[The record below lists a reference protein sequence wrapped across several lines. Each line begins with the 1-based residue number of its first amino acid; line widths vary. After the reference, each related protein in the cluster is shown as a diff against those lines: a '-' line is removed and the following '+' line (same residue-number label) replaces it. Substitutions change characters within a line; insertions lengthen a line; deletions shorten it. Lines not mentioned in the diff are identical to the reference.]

1 MGYRS
6 KVIFGVKE
14 THKDKFN
21 KLIEEVDKIG
31 GNNYHKEHIKI
42 VKPIYKKKNWIVFED
57 DYLKWYDEF
66 DEVKI
71 INDTIQEWYD
81 GDEDMGAFRICLGED
96 GYKDECGHWY
106 NVVSETHNIGIPVKT
121 KIITP

>member
-31 GNNYHKEHIKI
+31 GNGYHKEHVKI
-42 VKPIYKKKNWIVFED
+42 VKPIYETDNWIVFED
-57 DYLKWYDEF
+57 DYLKWYDDF
-66 DEVKI
+66 DEVQL

-96 GYKDECGHWY
+96 GYKDECGEWY
-106 NVVSETHNIGIPVKT
+106 SVVAETHDINIIEKT
-121 KIITP
+121 E